1 MLFIWD
7 MMFLNDKL
15 SAQRYQFKVF
25 KLCCHC
31 VLEHPSSYC
40 MLNGRAQSE
49 FLLQSHQISLPSALL
64 YKIIQTWNQKL

>member
-25 KLCCHC
+25 KLFCHSD
-31 VLEHPSSYC
+31 LEHPSSYC
-40 MLNGRAQSE
+40 MLNGRAQCE
-49 FLLQSHQISLPSALL
+49 FLLQSRQISLPSALL
-64 YKIIQTWNQKL
+64 YMIVQTGNM